1 MQIFVYRGFRGI
13 RPIHYEI
20 RLRRFCKTLCHLL
33 RDLFFFPFAHPAI
46 SVIIN
51 HVTGMEARISLVL
64 KRSLDFSFKD
74 NYEVSGFFLAVAA

>member
-1 MQIFVYRGFRGI
+1 MFIVGSGAFGPFTTRYAFGDFVKHF
-13 RPIHYEI
+13 
-20 RLRRFCKTLCHLL
+20 CHLL